1 MRHLRDQSRPH
12 PGRVRVTAMTWEPIA
27 IVASLWFAAGMTC
40 ASTLYRRG
48 HDGWH
53 WMFICGLAGPLAFL
67 VVADQARTVERDTR
81 PRTIA
86 RTGTPGDGITVLVP
100 ASAVGAVDAH
110 ALEHLG
116 LQVGRVAVA
125 TTVTYE
131 HSVGIAWDAIQDSTR
146 ATHAEASLR
155 FAPHPVELVV
165 LPGNIADT
173 LARWAGE
180 NAPAV
185 IVTTRRA
192 HLPRALGRLTRLAA
206 EHPGVSVLV
215 LDPTSP
221 AAGTVRAA

>member
-1 MRHLRDQSRPH
+1 
-12 PGRVRVTAMTWEPIA
+12 
-27 IVASLWFAAGMTC
+27 
-40 ASTLYRRG
+40 
-48 HDGWH
+48 
-53 WMFICGLAGPLAFL
+53 
-67 VVADQARTVERDTR
+67 
-81 PRTIA
+81 
-86 RTGTPGDGITVLVP
+86 
-100 ASAVGAVDAH
+100 
-110 ALEHLG
+110 
-116 LQVGRVAVA
+116 
-125 TTVTYE
+125 
-131 HSVGIAWDAIQDSTR
+131 
-146 ATHAEASLR
+146 
-155 FAPHPVELVV
+155 VELVV

>member
-1 MRHLRDQSRPH
+1 MP
-12 PGRVRVTAMTWEPIA
+12 WEPIA
-27 IVASLWFAAGMTC
+27 VVASLWFAAGMTC

-48 HDGWH
+48 HEGWH

-86 RTGTPGDGITVLVP
+86 RAGTPRDGIAVLVP
-100 ASAVGAVDAH
+100 AAAVGAVDAH
-110 ALEHLG
+110 ALERFG

-131 HSVGIAWDAIQDSTR
+131 DSVGVAWDTVQDSMR
-146 ATHAEASLR
+146 ATRAEASER
-155 FAPHPVELVV
+155 FAPYPVELVV
-165 LPGNIADT
+165 LPGNLADT

-180 NAPAV
+180 NTPAV
-185 IVTTRRA
+185 IVTSRRA
-192 HLPRALGRLTRLAA
+192 HHPRTLGRLTRLAA

-215 LDPTSP
+215 LDPTSL

>member
-1 MRHLRDQSRPH
+1 
-12 PGRVRVTAMTWEPIA
+12 MTWEPIA
-27 IVASLWFAAGMTC
+27 IVASLWLAAGMTC

-48 HDGWH
+48 HDGGH

-67 VVADQARTVERDTR
+67 VVADQARTVERETR

-86 RTGTPGDGITVLVP
+86 RTGTPRDGITVLVP
-100 ASAVGAVDAH
+100 AAAVGAVDAH

-116 LQVGRVAVA
+116 LTVGRVAVA

-131 HSVGIAWDAIQDSTR
+131 HSVGIAWDAAQDSTR

-165 LPGNIADT
+165 LPGNLADT

-180 NAPAV
+180 NAPAAL
-185 IVTTRRA
+185 VTTRRA
-192 HLPRALGRLTRLAA
+192 HRPRTLGRLTRLAA

-215 LDPTSP
+215 LDPASL